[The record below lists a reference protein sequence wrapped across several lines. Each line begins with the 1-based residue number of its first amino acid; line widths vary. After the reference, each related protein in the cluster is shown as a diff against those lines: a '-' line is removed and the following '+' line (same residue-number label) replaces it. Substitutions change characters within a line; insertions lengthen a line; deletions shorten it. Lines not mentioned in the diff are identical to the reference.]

1 MRIRLL
7 FALLFAAWWVCGAT
21 YYIDPVSGS
30 DDNDGTEASPWLT
43 LNAIDAITLGAGD
56 VVYITQP
63 GTLTGSLRPVVS
75 GATKENPARIVFA
88 EGTYTW
94 TKDDLDYT
102 TMQISNTNDRPN
114 GDKYVAMWI
123 ENVENLVIEGAG
135 DPETLFLMT
144 GKTVMIY
151 LHESDGIT
159 FRKFGLDY
167 ARPTVSEYTVEEVAD
182 SYAIMRIHKDFTFS
196 ISGSTLTWI
205 YETDDTSSSTSA
217 FLLTYNPTTDTLLH
231 SGGKAVNANATSLE
245 LLDADGDYNRLKVY
259 YSTAPGFTEGYTYTH
274 RITTRDCAGVFSEE
288 SSNITYE
295 DMGFHSIHG
304 MGVVSQ
310 FTENITFRNVEIAP
324 REETGRIIA
333 TWADMLHFSGCK
345 GQILIDNV
353 HFSGSN
359 DDAINVHGTHLQ
371 LTSGSGNTAVVTFKH
386 NQTYGFAAFH
396 PGDEVAF
403 TKPSTLVP
411 YATRTVATAELS
423 TTKTMTLT
431 FTEDLPDGIT
441 YGTDVL
447 ENVTWNPDVTVRNS
461 LVEHD
466 SVRGF
471 LFTTRGKVIVDNV
484 TFLRTAQYALQM
496 ADDAATWY
504 ESGPV
509 RDLTVQNCTFVGCY
523 ATGSGATIM
532 FNPENSATNDPV
544 HSGCKFLNNTIT
556 DPTGNAFRFKSV
568 DDVIVAGNTV
578 NGVSTAAAVT
588 YANGGNPV
596 SNLLIVGKRSLIV
609 SVKDVTY
616 ADTTAS
622 QTIRAALLEG
632 SLKDTGATSVTSNLT
647 ISNDSTFV
655 TLGSGA
661 SGLSIVSTGSNT
673 LAADDLADHTLY
685 IPLESVTL
693 TAGQPYTLIF
703 GDASNT
709 STLHWMEF
717 TATPAQVASAAEGT
731 LFLPVASADFA
742 SASFT
747 TPQTPWSIP
756 AKVRLTFE

>member
-1 MRIRLL
+1 MRASLL

-30 DDNDGTEASPWLT
+30 DDNAGTAEAPWLT

-75 GATKENPARIVFA
+75 GATAENPARIVFA

-94 TKDDLDYT
+94 TKDDLDTT
-102 TMQISNTNDRPN
+102 TMQISNTNDQPN
-114 GDKYVAMWI
+114 GLKSVAMWI

-167 ARPTVSEYTVEEVAD
+167 VRPTVTEYTVEEVAS
-182 SYAIMRIHKDFTFS
+182 SYAIMRIHKDYTFS
-196 ISGSTLTWI
+196 YSGTTITWDYGDSTT
-205 YETDDTSSSTSA
+205 TDTSR
-217 FLLTYNPTTDTLLH
+217 FVLTYNPTEDYLVN
-231 SGGKAVNANATSLE
+231 SGGKAINASATSLE
-245 LLDADGDYNRLKVY
+245 TLDADGDYNRLKVY
-259 YSTAPGFTEGYTYTH
+259 YSSNPGFVEGYTYTH
-274 RITTRDCAGVFSEE
+274 RIVTRDCAGVFSEE

-295 DMGFHSIHG
+295 DMGFHFIHG

-324 REETGRIIA
+324 RENSGRIIA

-371 LTSGSGNTAVVTFKH
+371 LTSGSGNEAVVTFKH
-386 NQTYGFAAFH
+386 SQTYGFKAFH
-396 PGDEVAF
+396 AGDEVAF
-403 TKPSTLVP
+403 VKPSTLVP

-447 ENVTWNPDVTVRNS
+447 ENVTWNPDITVRNS

-484 TFLRTAQYALQM
+484 TFLRTAQYGLQM

-509 RDLTVQNCTFVGCY
+509 RDLTVQNCTFDGCNVQGTGGGY
-523 ATGSGATIM
+523 AIM
-532 FNPENSATNDPV
+532 FNSENTSNGGPV
-544 HSGCKFLNNTIT
+544 HSGVKFFNNTFLNPVSTI
-556 DPTGNAFRFKSV
+556 FRFWCV
-568 DDVIVAGNTV
+568 DDILIAGNTV
-578 NGVSTAAAVT
+578 DGDSTASAAT
-588 YANGGNPV
+588 YVNT
-596 SNLLIVGKRSLIV
+596 SSSSTNLLRVGKDALIV

-655 TLGSGA
+655 TPASGSGLTLVA
-661 SGLSIVSTGSNT
+661 SGSNT

-693 TAGQPYTLIF
+693 TAGTTYTLIF

-709 STLHWMEF
+709 GTLHWMEF